1 MEGRDLTNSQKLI
14 MRCVWDYA
22 GETDISYSELL
33 KVLREDFGHDYKLV
47 TLVTFL
53 RQMAEKGYLVTYRR
67 GKSAYV
73 KPLVEKSAYIAD
85 VAEDVLDFWYGG
97 NPVEILKSLAAK
109 NRFSSEDAA
118 AIREYIDNRG

>member
-22 GETDISYSELL
+22 GGTDISYSELL

-53 RQMAEKGYLVTYRR
+53 RQMSEKGYLVTYRR

-73 KPLVEKSAYIAD
+73 KPLVEKSAY
-85 VAEDVLDFWYGG
+85 VAEVSEEVLDFWYGG
-97 NPVEILKSLAAK
+97 EPVSLLKSLDSKGRLNPEEVAH
-109 NRFSSEDAA
+109 
-118 AIREYIDNRG
+118 IREYLDSKG